1 MKLLRAVVLLVFS
14 LSLLCSLGGCAGV
27 SDLELNPTVVRIA
40 TGQAVLRY
48 VEAADGVVE
57 REQRVAALE
66 SVFNKTL
73 AVIDNDQKILPGD
86 VVRAFADDVDWG
98 QLSVADRALAVE
110 GIALIESSLN
120 KRTASGELPEHSLL
134 YLRGIVASA
143 LDYLKYM

>member
-1 MKLLRAVVLLVFS
+1 MNHCRAFLLLVFS
-14 LSLLCSLGGCAGV
+14 LSLLCGLGGCAGV
-27 SDLELNPTVVRIA
+27 SDSELNPTVVRIA

-48 VEAADGVVE
+48 VDAADNAVE
-57 REQRVAALE
+57 REERKVALE
-66 SVFNKTL
+66 SVFNKSL
-73 AVIDNDQKILPGD
+73 ADIDSGQKILPGD
-86 VVRAFADDVDWG
+86 VVRAFTDSVDWG
-98 QLSVADRALAVE
+98 QLSLADRQLAIE